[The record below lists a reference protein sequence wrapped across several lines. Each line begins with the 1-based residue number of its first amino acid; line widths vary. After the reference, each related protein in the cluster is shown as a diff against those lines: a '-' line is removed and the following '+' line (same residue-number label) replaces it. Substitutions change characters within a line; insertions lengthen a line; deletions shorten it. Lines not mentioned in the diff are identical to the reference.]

1 VVLPHTRCPLCERA
15 QLLLEQ
21 QPAPLPP
28 DLSETEEELRKATQL
43 VASLQKQLT
52 ARREEHL
59 KEIEAYWR
67 RLLAQASLHT
77 VAKMLNQ
84 ALHTAHAAGVPLDD
98 LTQWAQSDEV
108 WKNR

>member
-1 VVLPHTRCPLCERA
+1 LQKEDKDFGAQNRPLRPKPG
-15 QLLLEQ
+15 QHQ
-21 QPAPLPP
+21 
-28 DLSETEEELRKATQL
+28 DLAEAVQV
-43 VASLQKQLT
+43 VASLQKQLV